1 MVVGFSLRAV
11 TIIAVSLVISVVHVA
26 YTGRPWAP
34 TQEQL
39 RKEREEQSRREH
51 AKGLRAQLEEQAG
64 LSLDDFR
71 RFMEMG
77 QAVFVD
83 ARERKQF
90 EEGHLKVPTIINIPE
105 SEVKQLIGRLTPDVV
120 AGREI
125 VLYCNG
131 LECPA
136 AEVVYV
142 ELQQLFGYDRMFIY
156 FEGWD
161 GITRHQLP
169 TTVGPESDLNPAYIG
184 MWPEEIAAFEG
195 GDAAVSE
202 PGEPSSGDQ
211 P

>member
-1 MVVGFSLRAV
+1 MRAI
-11 TIIAVSLVISVVHVA
+11 TIIAVSVAISALHA
-26 YTGRPWAP
+26 AITGRPWSP
-34 TQEQL
+34 TPEQL
-39 RKEREEQSRREH
+39 QKEREEQSRRDH

-64 LSLDDFR
+64 LSLEDFR
-71 RFMEMG
+71 RFIELG
-77 QAVFVD
+77 QAIFVD
-83 ARERKQF
+83 ARERAQF

-105 SEVKQLIGRLTPDVV
+105 SEVKQQVGRLTPDLV

-131 LECPA
+131 LDCPA

-161 GITRHQLP
+161 GIRKHQLS
-169 TTVGPESDLNPAYIG
+169 TTTGSESDLNPAYIG
-184 MWPEEIAAFEG
+184 MWPEEIAALEG
-195 GDAAVSE
+195 GYAE
-202 PGEPSSGDQ
+202 TGDQ